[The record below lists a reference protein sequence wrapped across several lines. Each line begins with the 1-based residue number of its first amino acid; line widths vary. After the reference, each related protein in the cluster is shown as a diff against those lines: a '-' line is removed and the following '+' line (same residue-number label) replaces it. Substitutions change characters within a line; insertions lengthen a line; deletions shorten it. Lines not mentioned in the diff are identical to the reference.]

1 MRLTSLLAAALL
13 LSVSVPAF
21 AEDAAPAPADDTTFE
36 LSDDQDIALWCFGA
50 FTVTA
55 DHYKTAGDAAKA
67 DEETK
72 KADTLASKAAELLV
86 ASDTADEEFA
96 RLGAE
101 YTTTAYNQL
110 VNKSEEPSYT
120 EEQCNALVAQ

>member
-72 KADTLASKAAELLV
+72 KADMLASKAAELLV

>member
-1 MRLTSLLAAALL
+1 MRLTSFLAAALL

-21 AEDAAPAPADDTTFE
+21 AEDAAPADDSTFE
-36 LSDDQDIALWCFGA
+36 LSDEQDIALWCFGA

-72 KADTLASKAAELLV
+72 KADTLAGKAAELLV

-96 RLGAE
+96 RLGAV

-120 EEQCNALVAQ
+120 EEQCNALVAE